1 MIGGYSMAKNYL
13 IGIDIGSFFLKGV
26 LFETDENGNIVPISL
41 SKLPVDGIINGEI
54 QDMESLRRSIE
65 TLIEKLNQESPK
77 KVKNPEIIVGYST
90 NSLNITEE
98 NFTVEF
104 SKRTE
109 IRENELRNIKKSV
122 IKKYTDEG
130 KIILDSNFVKFHI
143 DEKRVKNPVSFFA
156 EKSLTTTLNIVWVD
170 ENSFS
175 LLINVLKDIVYTSE
189 IPIYDSTLSNS
200 YIITTPNDRNVGIT
214 VIDFGYNSC
223 RIIIFKEGIPKLF
236 YTFPYGMKY
245 VLQDISNILK
255 VSERE
260 AHRLLEEEGACS
272 RETKVMKKV
281 NFQLLTGSGYS
292 YVPLS
297 LLNKII
303 FARVREIISRL
314 NGELSKIGYERTF
327 EVGALQGGIVL
338 TGGGSKIRNIESTVK
353 ELMGENFRKSSIVSF
368 DSFKNIPEELVK
380 DPEFQS
386 VFGLIERYRIDL
398 LEENLNEKS
407 RETRSESPKRSKS
420 SNKTTTALKTFFKK
434 ITGGEEEDAL

>member
-1 MIGGYSMAKNYL
+1 MAKNYL

-26 LFETDENGNIVPISL
+26 LFETDESGNIVPISM

-77 KVKNPEIIVGYST
+77 KFKNPEIIVGYST

-122 IKKYTDEG
+122 IEKYTDEG

-143 DEKRVKNPVSFFA
+143 DEKKVKNPVSFFA

-223 RIIIFKEGIPKLF
+223 RIIIFKDGIPKLF

-245 VLQDISNILK
+245 VLKDISNILK
-255 VSERE
+255 VSEKE
-260 AHRLLEEEGACS
+260 AHRLLEEEGTCS
-272 RETKVMKKV
+272 RETKTMKKV
-281 NFQLLTGSGYS
+281 NFQLLTGTGYS

-338 TGGGSKIRNIESTVK
+338 TGGGSKIRNIENTVK

-368 DSFKNIPEELVK
+368 DSFKNVPDELVK
-380 DPEFQS
+380 DSEFQP
-386 VFGLIERYRIDL
+386 VFGLIERYRLDL
-398 LEENLNEKS
+398 LEENLYEKS
-407 RETRSESPKRSKS
+407 RENRSESSRRNKS
-420 SNKTTTALKTFFKK
+420 SKKTSTTLKTFFKR